1 MREEREHRVLGFVK
15 VLMILAMKSG
25 MLYLKIVGIL
35 ATHVFLA
42 ELLEVLE

>member
-25 MLYLKIVGIL
+25 MLHLKIAGIL
-35 ATHVFLA
+35 ATYVFFA
-42 ELLEVLE
+42 ESLEVLA